1 MAQRRIEYQGEYFE
15 ISYQRREVLDVAS
28 RVESTPDMELSADS
42 KSTNSAPIMLFLHGW
57 GSNKEVMKVAFENY
71 FKDFLHIYVDMPG
84 FGNSPNTKVLHTQD
98 YAQIMQKFLYDIS
111 GTKTQDSIIVG
122 HSFGG
127 KVAILCE
134 PREIILLS
142 SAGILVSKSLAVRAK
157 IMLAK
162 IMGKCGLSSFGKIF
176 RSNDVKKM
184 SEVMYQTFK
193 NVVDEDFS
201 SQFATYKGKASIFW
215 GKDDKATSLV
225 CGERMTR
232 LIQKSR
238 FFALEGDHYFF
249 LKQGKMIEN
258 LYRSAK

>member
-162 IMGKCGLSSFGKIF
+162 IMGKCGL
-176 RSNDVKKM
+176 
-184 SEVMYQTFK
+184 
-193 NVVDEDFS
+193 
-201 SQFATYKGKASIFW
+201 
-215 GKDDKATSLV
+215 
-225 CGERMTR
+225 
-232 LIQKSR
+232 
-238 FFALEGDHYFF
+238 
-249 LKQGKMIEN
+249 
-258 LYRSAK
+258 